1 MNARILRIAV
11 AALVIG
17 AVVGLMVV
25 ALDLAGQKGKRP
37 TIGSPAPDFS
47 LALYAGYRADLP
59 ETVTLSSLR
68 GQIVVINFWGSWCPE
83 CHVEAEDLQ
92 RVYEKYRTRDV
103 VFIGVDYLDTEAEA
117 MRYLTR
123 YAITYANG
131 IDVQQKISTAYRI
144 TAAPETFIIDRE
156 GRIAARIIGPVRGGE
171 VAEITAEVARE
182 S

>member
-83 CHVEAEDLQ
+83 CHIEAEDLQ

-156 GRIAARIIGPVRGGE
+156 GRVAEVIIGGTNEAALSQHIETVL
-171 VAEITAEVARE
+171 AQ
-182 S
+182 

>member
-68 GQIVVINFWGSWCPE
+68 GKIVVINFWGSWCPE

-92 RVYEKYRTRDV
+92 RVYEKYRARDV

-156 GRIAARIIGPVRGGE
+156 GRVAEVIIGGTNEAALSQHIETVL
-171 VAEITAEVARE
+171 AQ
-182 S
+182 

>member
-1 MNARILRIAV
+1 MNPRILRIAV

-17 AVVGLMVV
+17 AVVGLMIV

-37 TIGSPAPDFS
+37 SVGSPAPDFS

-68 GQIVVINFWGSWCPE
+68 GKIVVINFWGSWCPE

-92 RVYEKYRTRDV
+92 RVYDKYRTREV

-156 GRIAARIIGPVRGGE
+156 GR
-171 VAEITAEVARE
+171 VAEIIIGGTNEAALSQQIE
-182 S
+182 SVLAQ

>member
-17 AVVGLMVV
+17 AVVGLMVI

-83 CHVEAEDLQ
+83 CHIEAEDLQ

-156 GRIAARIIGPVRGGE
+156 GRVAEVIIGGTNEAALSQHIETVL
-171 VAEITAEVARE
+171 AQ
-182 S
+182 

>member
-156 GRIAARIIGPVRGGE
+156 GRVAEVIIGGTNEAALSQHIETVL
-171 VAEITAEVARE
+171 AQ
-182 S
+182 